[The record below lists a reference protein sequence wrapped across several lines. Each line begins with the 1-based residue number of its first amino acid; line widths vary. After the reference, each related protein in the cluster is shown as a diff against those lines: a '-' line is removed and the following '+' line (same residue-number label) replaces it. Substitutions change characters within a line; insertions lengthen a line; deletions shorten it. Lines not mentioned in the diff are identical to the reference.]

1 MNILALIVP
10 FVEKLLKA
18 EQDLYD
24 KPDQMALFEQTVSD
38 ASHMAAA
45 EFMSMV
51 YADMDERLCKS
62 SLRDGQFTIQRQD
75 PRTLITTV
83 GDVTF
88 PHTLFYDKKQK
99 KYRYLLDEM
108 IGLPKKEH
116 FSTLA
121 EAKVLYEAEV
131 HSYQHAAD
139 SLSVGDQTV
148 TKMTVMRK
156 IHAIEEE
163 LPEEPE
169 LPAEE
174 KKSCQYLYIEADE
187 DHIARQK
194 DDPEK
199 GCMIGKLVYLFEG
212 KEEVCKGKRKLIG
225 THYHGGLYQGS
236 RKNQLLWEEVQHYIE
251 THYDTEAL
259 KRVYIC
265 SDGGSW
271 IKAGKDCVDKSVLV
285 ADRYHLMKY
294 INRVS
299 KLTLDEEDETKK
311 RFYKYIYKDK
321 LLAAKKLLTR
331 IKNSAGHDKVIE
343 ETRAYFVNN
352 WDAIQ
357 RAFRDRHALGCS
369 AEGHVSHVLSERMSS
384 RPMGWSETGSDRMC
398 KLRCYVRNH
407 GTEGTIDLVEYRRRK
422 KLHALKATGTD
433 GMIQAQ
439 PEKRYTKAQRQV
451 MIYSEKLQ
459 ASIAGDTVRK
469 TLAIRERLNNI

>member
-1 MNILALIVP
+1 MNILTLVVSFA
-10 FVEKLLKA
+10 EKLLEA
-18 EQDLYD
+18 EQALYD
-24 KPDQMALFEQTVSD
+24 KPDQMALFEQTVAD

-45 EFMSMV
+45 DFMSMV

-62 SLRDGQFTIQRQD
+62 SLRDGQYTIQRQD

-83 GDVTF
+83 GDVSF

-108 IGLPKKEH
+108 IGLPKKER

-139 SLSVGDQTV
+139 SLAVGNQTV
-148 TKMTVMRK
+148 TKMSVMRK
-156 IHAIEEE
+156 VHAIEEE

-169 LPAEE
+169 LPQEQ
-174 KKSCQYLYIEADE
+174 KKWCDYLYIEADE

-199 GCMIGKLVYLFEG
+199 DSMIGKLIYLFEG
-212 KEEVCKGKRKLIG
+212 KEDVCKGRRKLIG
-225 THYHGGLYQGS
+225 AHYHGGLYQGS
-236 RKNQLLWEEVQHYIE
+236 RKNRQLWEEVQRYIE
-251 THYDTEAL
+251 THYNTDVL
-259 KRVYIC
+259 KQVYIC
-265 SDGGSW
+265 SDGGGW
-271 IKAGKDCVDKSVLV
+271 IKTGKDCVDRSVMV
-285 ADRYHLMKY
+285 ADKYHLMKY
-294 INRVS
+294 INRVAR
-299 KLTLDEEDETKK
+299 LTLDDEEETKK
-311 RFYKYIYKDK
+311 RFYRYIYKDK

-331 IKNSAGHDKVIE
+331 IKNSAGQDKVIE
-343 ETRAYFVNN
+343 DTRAYFVNN

-357 RAFRDRHALGCS
+357 RAFLDKHALGCS

-384 RPMGWSETGSDRMC
+384 RPMGWSEIGSDRMC
-398 KLRCYVRNH
+398 KLRCFVKNH
-407 GTEGTIDLVEYRRRK
+407 GTKGIINLVEYRRRK
-422 KLHALKATGTD
+422 KLDALKATGTD

-439 PEKRYTKAQRQV
+439 PKKRYTQAQRQI

-469 TLAIRERLNNI
+469 TLAIREHLNNI